1 MPKIKFKF
9 YFYSVGNFVVDLKKV
24 NVKNMFSQAA
34 EGLHTSVGTSNCYS
48 VECSTYK

>member
-34 EGLHTSVGTSNCYS
+34 EGLPLLVQVTVT
-48 VECSTYK
+48 V